1 MELVGKIFETLGI
14 SQLAL
19 LQMVLVVALVSIL
32 SVTMVKPILSTFQ
45 ERRNRSVKPVEESK
59 AILEEAE
66 ALTARYEESLR
77 KAAVEALAAKRK
89 KMEEAGR
96 LERKRVEAVLEE
108 SNRHVEDMKSRIASE
123 KSDAA
128 KSLRAEVS
136 RLSVEI
142 AGKVLGRPVE

>member
-32 SVTMVKPILSTFQ
+32 SVTMVRPILSTFQ

-108 SNRHVEDMKSRIASE
+108 SNRHVEDMKIRIVSE
-123 KSDAA
+123 KNDAA
-128 KSLRAEVS
+128 KELRAEVS

-142 AGKVLGRPVE
+142 AGKVLGRAVE

>member
-14 SQLAL
+14 TQLAL

-32 SVTMVKPILSTFQ
+32 SVTMVRPILSTFQ
-45 ERRNRSVKPVEESK
+45 ERKNRSDKPVEESK
-59 AILEEAE
+59 KLLADAE
-66 ALTARYEESLR
+66 GLTARYEESLR
-77 KAAVEALAAKRK
+77 KAAVESLAAKRK

-108 SNRHVEDMKSRIASE
+108 SNRHVEEMKARIEAE
-123 KSDAA
+123 KIDVA
-128 KSLRAEVS
+128 KTLRAEVS

-142 AGKVLGRPVE
+142 AGNVLGRPVA

>member
-32 SVTMVKPILSTFQ
+32 SVTMVRPILSTFQ

-108 SNRHVEDMKSRIASE
+108 SNRHVEDMKTRIVSE
-123 KSDAA
+123 KNDAA
-128 KSLRAEVS
+128 KELRADVS

-142 AGKVLGRPVE
+142 AGKVLGRAVE